1 MPDIAQIDPSQ
12 VMLIAAVVVA
22 AIVGA
27 EKFVSAGA
35 SLKERFVDSRQKRL
49 VDAAI
54 AGDGSLREE
63 IMAMFGE
70 AHSEHERYDRQ
81 FANDKRALER
91 IERDVDE
98 LKLKTLLHDAQIA
111 EHRDEGTVLNKSV
124 KALLNAQLGL
134 NAETDV
140 SDAVNEIDQYLIER
154 RSSHDQLESSR

>member
-111 EHRDEGTVLNKSV
+111 EHRDEGDR
-124 KALLNAQLGL
+124 AHQIREGH
-134 NAETDV
+134 AERAARPQRRDRCHRRG
-140 SDAVNEIDQYLIER
+140 ER
-154 RSSHDQLESSR
+154 DRPVPYREKEQP